1 MVSLRLQKRLAASVL
16 GVGKRKVWLDPNET
30 SEIGMANSRQNVRKL
45 IKDGFII
52 RKPPTVHSRARV
64 QRNLAAK
71 RKGRHTGTGK
81 RRGTA
86 GARMPTKVLWVR
98 RMRVLRRLL
107 RKYREQKKVDKHL
120 YHDLYLKVKGNVFK
134 NKRVL
139 MEYIWKAKAE
149 KTREK
154 LLNEQADARRSRNRA
169 MRAKKATKTAAR
181 LAAASKEGAKE
192 KVTQKQG
199 VKQAEKVVAK
209 GAAKADKKDAKKPAA
224 EKKADTAKTATAKTA
239 AKPAT
244 EAKAAAKTPAKAAAV
259 EKPAAPKTEAKPAAT
274 AAAAPKPAAAK
285 ADAKPKAAAA
295 AAAPKKAAAK
305 K

>member
-81 RRGTA
+81 RRGTR

-98 RMRVLRRLL
+98 RLRVLRRLL

-149 KTREK
+149 KSREK
-154 LLNEQADARRSRNRA
+154 LLTEQADARRSRNRA

-199 VKQAEKVVAK
+199 VAKAVAK
-209 GAAKADKKDAKKPAA
+209 GAAKAEKKDAKKPAA
-224 EKKADTAKTATAKTA
+224 EKKADTTKTAAKTA
-239 AKPAT
+239 AKPAAET
-244 EAKAAAKTPAKAAAV
+244 AKAAAKAPAKAPAKAA
-259 EKPAAPKTEAKPAAT
+259 EKPAAPKTEAKPAA
-274 AAAAPKPAAAK
+274 AAAAPKAAPK
-285 ADAKPKAAAA
+285 GDAKPK

>member
-1 MVSLRLQKRLAASVL
+1 
-16 GVGKRKVWLDPNET
+16 
-30 SEIGMANSRQNVRKL
+30 MANSRQNVRKL

-149 KTREK
+149 KSREK

-199 VKQAEKVVAK
+199 VKQPEKAVPK
-209 GAAKADKKDAKKPAA
+209 GAAKAEKKDAKKPA
-224 EKKADTAKTATAKTA
+224 EKKGDTAKPATAKTA
-239 AKPAT
+239 AKPET
-244 EAKAAAKTPAKAAAV
+244 AKAAAKTPAKAAAV
-259 EKPAAPKTEAKPAAT
+259 EKPAAPKTEAKPAA
-274 AAAAPKPAAAK
+274 AAPKAAAK
-285 ADAKPKAAAA
+285 PDAKPDAKPKAAS
-295 AAAPKKAAAK
+295 APKKAAAK